1 MKRKYF
7 GTDGVRGEYGV
18 SLLTDAFAY
27 RLGKA
32 VGRWILNTV
41 DVPTIVIG
49 RDTRESG
56 PALRDALAAGFLD
69 ACKCRVVDLGV
80 IPTPAVAVY
89 VRNSQA
95 SLGVV
100 ITASHN
106 PAKDNGIKFF
116 NSAGL
121 KLSDNQE
128 LEIEAHIDEIQEP
141 DTIRSSVIE
150 TAVSSSSGYLDLL
163 QPVLPSASLNG
174 LKIVVDTAN
183 GAACET
189 TPTLLGKLGAEL
201 IVLANEP
208 DGMNINRSV
217 GSQYPENL
225 AKQVLEHQADLGIAH
240 DGDADRILVCDEN
253 GEVLD
258 GDTLLCILAL
268 QEMKQGRLNDNT
280 LVATQQSNLGLERSM
295 KQAGGQ
301 LVKTD
306 IGDRY
311 VLEEMLKSG
320 YNLGGENSGHI
331 IFSDINPAG
340 DGLLSAVKLLSVMVE
355 EKKPLSELR
364 SCMELFPQK
373 TGAILVKEKPDLED
387 IPEIQDTLQSL
398 RGEMGESGRVLLRY
412 SGTEPKIRLLIEG
425 ESATQVNHWYQVLE
439 TQIRQKLT

>member
-1 MKRKYF
+1 MNRKYF
-7 GTDGVRGEYGV
+7 GTDGVRGEYGA

-41 DVPTIVIG
+41 DSPTIVIG

-69 ACKCRVVDLGV
+69 AGNCRIVDLGV

-89 VRNSQA
+89 VRNVQA

-121 KLSDNQE
+121 KLSDDVE
-128 LEIEAHIDEIQEP
+128 LEIEAHIDTIKEP
-141 DTIRSSVIE
+141 DTITPPFIEEAVDSS
-150 TAVSSSSGYLDLL
+150 AGYLDLL
-163 QPVLPSASLNG
+163 QPVLPPASLSG

-183 GAACET
+183 GAAHKT
-189 TPTLLGKLGAEL
+189 TPALLLHLGAEV

-208 DGMNINRSV
+208 DGMNINQGV
-217 GSQYPENL
+217 GSQYPEHL
-225 AKQVLEHQADLGIAH
+225 SRQVLEHHANLGIAH
-240 DGDADRILVCDEN
+240 DGDADRILACDEN
-253 GEVLD
+253 GKVLD

-268 QEMKQGRLNDNT
+268 HELKKGRLNNNT
-280 LVATQQSNLGLERSM
+280 LVATRQSNLGLGRAL
-295 KQAGGQ
+295 KQVGGH

-340 DGLLSAVKLLSVMVE
+340 DGLLSALKLFSVMVE
-355 EKKPLSELR
+355 EKKPISELR
-364 SCMELFPQK
+364 SCLELFPQK
-373 TGAILVKEKPDLED
+373 TGAILVNEKPDLED
-387 IPEIQDTLQSL
+387 IPEIQDTLASL
-398 RGEMGESGRVLLRY
+398 KSEMGDSGRVLLRY

-425 ESATQVNHWYQVLE
+425 ESAAQVNHWYQVLE
-439 TQIRQKLT
+439 TQIRQSLT